1 MNNKG
6 KGRPS
11 SSISSSDFEINSRLL
26 LILRL
31 SSSHGTATQFQ
42 ICMFRLN
49 IFPQTSPRA
58 DLQPTDWCVCQA
70 RHTLSLPI
78 SDGSGKRAGL
88 GWAVLSGRQP
98 STVYHLD
105 SAFAYMTT
113 RQPHPRAYPFITHC
127 HSGRHNS
134 DVRVLRVKS
143 RASPLQPCSSALLPV
158 IYGRF
163 QPWRELTVTLIFL
176 HFPPSRPRSWARGPL
191 QVFYTRPPPP
201 LLQHGLMNHPVF
213 TLNSWRFP
221 STKLPD
227 FRNFS
232 SFSLTIW

>member
-1 MNNKG
+1 MCVSG
-6 KGRPS
+6 
-11 SSISSSDFEINSRLL
+11 
-26 LILRL
+26 
-31 SSSHGTATQFQ
+31 
-42 ICMFRLN
+42 
-49 IFPQTSPRA
+49 QTYAVTS
-58 DLQPTDWCVCQA
+58 
-70 RHTLSLPI
+70 I

-143 RASPLQPCSSALLPV
+143 RASPPQPCSSALLPV
-158 IYGRF
+158 IYGGF

-176 HFPPSRPRSWARGPL
+176 RFPPFTAKVMSKGAPPSFLHSSSSTLTP
-191 QVFYTRPPPP
+191 TRPHESSRLHIE
-201 LLQHGLMNHPVF
+201 LL
-213 TLNSWRFP
+213 TLP
-221 STKLPD
+221 
-227 FRNFS
+227 
-232 SFSLTIW
+232 